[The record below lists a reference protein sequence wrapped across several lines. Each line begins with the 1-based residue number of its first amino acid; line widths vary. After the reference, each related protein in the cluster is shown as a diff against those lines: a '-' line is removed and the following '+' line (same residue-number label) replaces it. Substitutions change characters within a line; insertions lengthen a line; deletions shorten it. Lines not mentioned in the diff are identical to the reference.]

1 LNDEELGVKRD
12 GTASDK
18 RNGGDNP
25 SAPPPLFKGATPVD
39 EPVAGKPQSAP
50 SGGSGTF
57 VQKVT
62 VEKPPKL
69 NWLRYVSFFNNLINW
84 KSQLFSFAEAF

>member
-1 LNDEELGVKRD
+1 MPEVPAQL
-12 GTASDK
+12 
-18 RNGGDNP
+18 
-25 SAPPPLFKGATPVD
+25 
-39 EPVAGKPQSAP
+39 
-50 SGGSGTF
+50 GGSGTF